1 MRWNALVL
9 AAVATLA
16 VWGCKSKD
24 KAGAE
29 IAYDQPAYDL
39 YDEPVAATPRS
50 SLTSTTPVTTS
61 YEPSPYD
68 TPSYGSAPIE
78 SDPTLGTFGSR
89 THTVS
94 KKDTLYKLAR
104 QYYGDAKK
112 WREIYDA
119 NRDQI
124 ANPNMIRVGQR
135 LVIP

>member
-1 MRWNALVL
+1 MRRNALAV
-9 AAVATLA
+9 AAVTTLA
-16 VWGCKSKD
+16 VWGCKAKD
-24 KAGAE
+24 DPGAE

-39 YDEPVAATPRS
+39 YDEPVATQSTA
-50 SLTSTTPVTTS
+50 LTSSAPITTS

-68 TPSYGSAPIE
+68 TQAFGSAPIE
-78 SDPTLGTFGSR
+78 NDSMGGFGSR
-89 THTVS
+89 THTVA

-112 WREIYDA
+112 WREIYNA